1 MERFRHFKN
10 VPIFIR
16 TFTPTASL
24 SPSEMM
30 IYKIHVWIFHE
41 FLSCCF
47 PSQFLVFS
55 RPSTVYPSLLPST
68 FTSIFQKVSG
78 SYQQSPLLFH
88 LVKQYKRTLIATY
101 GDLALEITP
110 LNGPEFEVTGKVWG
124 GSKHPFC
131 DTGGVVCM
139 VTEIEAGRSVGGG
152 GELKLQTD

>member
-1 MERFRHFKN
+1 
-10 VPIFIR
+10 
-16 TFTPTASL
+16 
-24 SPSEMM
+24 
-30 IYKIHVWIFHE
+30 
-41 FLSCCF
+41 
-47 PSQFLVFS
+47 
-55 RPSTVYPSLLPST
+55 
-68 FTSIFQKVSG
+68 
-78 SYQQSPLLFH
+78 LLFH

-152 GELKLQTD
+152 GVKIADRLEFCLTGKEGDWFCIICSEV